1 MIHLA
6 YDARKYGSLN
16 AISCFPF
23 ESFLGHLKSVVRR
36 SQNPIS
42 QIVRRYTEKVRAN
55 ENLVAEHNSPDAALK
70 CHRQK
75 HNAGPLPSSHSK
87 FDQYKKYLGKYVVSI
102 TSPNNCFEVNGSIYL
117 VKNILLKPT
126 EGTFVVVQKFC
137 RNIDFFDFPLNS
149 SRLSIWAVDLLNT
162 GSDFDV
168 FPVENLGCKTILL
181 PFKDVYVAIPLLH
194 MDHAKF
200 QK

>member
-1 MIHLA
+1 M
-6 YDARKYGSLN
+6 RKK
-16 AISCFPF
+16 F
-23 ESFLGHLKSVVRR
+23 
-36 SQNPIS
+36 
-42 QIVRRYTEKVRAN
+42 RAN
-55 ENLVAEHNSPDAALK
+55 ENVVAEHNSPDAALK

-87 FDQYKKYLGKYVVSI
+87 FDQYKKYLGKYAVSI
-102 TSPNNCFEVNGSIYL
+102 TSSNNCFEVNGSIYL

-149 SRLSIWAVDLLNT
+149 SRFNIWAVNLLNT

-181 PFKDVYVAIPLLH
+181 PFKDVHVAIPLVH
-194 MDHAKF
+194 TDHGKF